1 MNWSK
6 PTVSYLATWQPGND
20 KLMACDAHHIP
31 GPDTHQCCTSCFG
44 TLQHSANQSSRAF
57 PDVSKPFL
65 SPLRFS
71 FQHVVTSDMA
81 RSENDAMVRMEE
93 LKSQQMIPFTSPTAG
108 PSAKEGLHLNVTR
121 GETSSCRAA

>member
-31 GPDTHQCCTSCFG
+31 GPDT
-44 TLQHSANQSSRAF
+44 SAAPLASALYSTQQIKVHGPF
-57 PDVSKPFL
+57 PAFL
-65 SPLRFS
+65 SPLLFS
-71 FQHVVTSDMA
+71 FQHVETSDMA

-93 LKSQQMIPFTSPTAG
+93 LKSQQLIPFTSPTVG